1 MIVKGPK
8 GSFEGSFFYTNTIF
22 PFEVITF
29 YSNICQKGQKRMK
42 LVILLLIKQVF
53 TFFGFTK
60 GTYVFPRRHSR
71 DVVYKRYICIRAM
84 WFQKCPLS
92 FARRH
97 SRNVVSEVPIIIRVT
112 SFPQCGFRTALIAY
126 TCDVPAISILPREN
140 FRDVDR
146 GQVRQEVF
154 ARRGHRFSRDESPR
168 NRIHFAEKSFPVVCG
183 YIVPSL
189 DRIQPGQI

>member
-60 GTYVFPRRHSR
+60 ALMYSRDVIPATWFTNGTYVFVRCGFRSARYHSR
-71 DVVYKRYICIRAM
+71 DVIPAM

-92 FARRH
+92 FA
-97 SRNVVSEVPIIIRVT
+97 
-112 SFPQCGFRTALIAY
+112 
-126 TCDVPAISILPREN
+126 
-140 FRDVDR
+140 
-146 GQVRQEVF
+146 
-154 ARRGHRFSRDESPR
+154 
-168 NRIHFAEKSFPVVCG
+168 
-183 YIVPSL
+183 
-189 DRIQPGQI
+189 